1 MYKEYTNKVMGIE
14 VFKQLMLTKGWDSK
28 TIVSKRLGR
37 NGQILIEIK
46 YENSKDFFHIIQN
59 ITIERRHTI
68 VIYEYYILNEIV
80 SEESFYNSDL
90 EYGDYIDVIMYGKN
104 LILEYPKMLEK
115 QKKQL
120 EKQIEEINLKQ
131 NKMNEMKC
139 KLINLGSM

>member
-46 YENSKDFFHIIQN
+46 YENSKDFFYIIQN

-68 VIYEYYILNEIV
+68 VIYEYYVLNEIV

>member
-1 MYKEYTNKVMGIE
+1 M
-14 VFKQLMLTKGWDSK
+14 
-28 TIVSKRLGR
+28 
-37 NGQILIEIK
+37 
-46 YENSKDFFHIIQN
+46 
-59 ITIERRHTI
+59 
-68 VIYEYYILNEIV
+68 NEIV